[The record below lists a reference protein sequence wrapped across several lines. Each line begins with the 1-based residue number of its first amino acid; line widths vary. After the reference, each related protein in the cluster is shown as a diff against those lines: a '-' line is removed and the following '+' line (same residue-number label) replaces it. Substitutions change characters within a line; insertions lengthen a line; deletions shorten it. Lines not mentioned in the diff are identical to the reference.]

1 MVMQFS
7 QGGGLRRRWLAS
19 VAAVTVVV
27 TVEAVATSAAG
38 KESGARACVVVE
50 HRCVS
55 RRFAGGEQRVK
66 TQSGLGRTDNDV
78 PLLRALSCC
87 LTPQG

>member
-19 VAAVTVVV
+19 VAAATVVV

-38 KESGARACVVVE
+38 KESGAR
-50 HRCVS
+50 
-55 RRFAGGEQRVK
+55 
-66 TQSGLGRTDNDV
+66 
-78 PLLRALSCC
+78 
-87 LTPQG
+87 